1 MLFSAATSPGSSQ
14 PNEDWAA
21 VSPTIGVIL
30 DGVTVFDQSQ
40 TGCHHGT
47 PWYVSKLGTHLFAT
61 ASDPAVTLAD
71 ALARAIKDVA
81 ALHADTCDLE
91 KIGAPSAAV
100 GAVRLGEDSVDYLV
114 LADVTILLETV
125 EGLSVISDDRVVDTV
140 SDLEGQENIGA
151 QVMERRAR
159 YRNQSG
165 GYWVAAADPSIA
177 EHTIT
182 GHIRHAGLRNAVLM
196 TDGAARLVT
205 PFAQT
210 DWRGL
215 LALAVG
221 SSVASAIERV
231 RSLEASD
238 PDGKRWPR
246 FKRSDDATIAVI
258 GTS

>member
-47 PWYVSKLGTHLFAT
+47 PRYVSKLGTHLFAT
-61 ASDPAVTLAD
+61 ASDPAVTLAGT
-71 ALARAIKDVA
+71 APARAIKDVA

-100 GAVRLGEDSVDYLV
+100 GAVLGSVKTPLTTSSWRRTSQSSWRPSRDE
-114 LADVTILLETV
+114 APP
-125 EGLSVISDDRVVDTV
+125 SDDRVVDTV

-151 QVMERRAR
+151 QKRLERRAR

-165 GYWVAAADPSIA
+165 GDWVAAADPSIA

-182 GHIRHAGLRNAVLM
+182 GHIRHAGSRNAGS
-196 TDGAARLVT
+196 DDR
-205 PFAQT
+205 
-210 DWRGL
+210 WRGATGHPVCPNR
-215 LALAVG
+215 LARPPGAG
-221 SSVASAIERV
+221 SWNPSVASADRACAQPGSERPGW
-231 RSLEASD
+231 EAL
-238 PDGKRWPR
+238 
-246 FKRSDDATIAVI
+246 ATLQEK
-258 GTS
+258 